1 MSTTLPIPAEVLRI
15 AEMLEGAGH
24 ETWCVGGAVRDN
36 LLGLENKDFDLATA
50 ATPKQVQKL
59 FRRTVPIGVDHGTV
73 AVIDRGGRLHE
84 VTTFR
89 RDVQT
94 DGRHAIVEFGVSL
107 DEDLARRDFTINAIA
122 YHPIRKEW
130 RDLFEGEPD
139 LSGKVIR
146 AVGDPSQRFRED
158 YLRILRALR
167 FAARFGFEI
176 EKATWEAAVAN
187 APGLEHLS
195 AERVR
200 DEWMRGLESGRK
212 PSRLVELWQKVG
224 ALEVWLGETGR
235 REEGGG
241 RRLLGAVD
249 GFGEPD
255 PVLITSYLS
264 SDPAAT
270 LARLKC
276 SKAEIERG
284 RRVGEFRGQE
294 PDPSSAVE
302 VRRWMS
308 KVGEAVDDLVAIA
321 VAEGSGADLDD
332 AVEAVR
338 NSAAPLTVRD
348 LAVDGKDL
356 MGIGVVQ
363 GPALGQLLT
372 DLLDEVLVDP
382 TLNTKPRLLAR
393 AAAIRHARE
402 ANPPSSLLP

>member
-1 MSTTLPIPAEVLRI
+1 MSTTLPIPAEVLRL
-15 AEMLEGAGH
+15 AETLEGAGY

-73 AVIDRGGRLHE
+73 RVIDRRGQLHE

-122 YHPIRKEW
+122 YHPVRKEW
-130 RDLFEGEPD
+130 RDLFGGEPD

-187 APGLEHLS
+187 AHGLEHLS

-200 DEWMRGLESGRK
+200 DEWMKGLEGAEEAG
-212 PSRLVELWQKVG
+212 RLVELWRDVG
-224 ALEVWLGETGR
+224 ALARWLPEMGSGEWGVGSGESIGS
-235 REEGGG
+235 RESGV
-241 RRLLGAVD
+241 VD
-249 GFGEPD
+249 DIPEQD
-255 PVLITSYLS
+255 AVLITSYLS
-264 SDPAAT
+264 TDPAAT

-302 VRRWMS
+302 VRRWMA
-308 KVGEAVDDLVAIA
+308 KAGEAVDDLVTIA
-321 VAEGSGADLDD
+321 VAEGSGQELDD
-332 AVEAVR
+332 AVKAVR
-338 NSAAPLTVRD
+338 NSAAPLTIGD
-348 LAVDGKDL
+348 LAVDGTDL
-356 MGIGVVQ
+356 MGIGVAQ
-363 GPALGQLLT
+363 GPALGQLLA
-372 DLLDEVLVDP
+372 DLLNEVLVDP
-382 TLNTKPRLLAR
+382 TLNTKPRLLER
-393 AAAIRHARE
+393 AAAMKLAG
-402 ANPPSSLLP
+402 